1 MDRKIFRLAIPNI
14 ISNITVPLIGLANIG
29 IAGHLDSAKYIGA
42 MSLGVTI
49 FNMIY
54 WNFSFLRMSTSG
66 FTSQALG
73 ARNLTEATSVL
84 LRSVIVS
91 VSLGVLIILLQY
103 PIGQFAFRFILSG
116 EEIKGYVEAYFR
128 ICVWGAPA
136 VLTMYAFNGWFIGM
150 QNAKTPMFIAIFNN
164 ILNIGLNFTFV
175 FGLGMDIEGIA
186 LGTLLSQII
195 TLAVTVTVWSLKYGR
210 LKKYL
215 RYADLWNKVAL
226 RSFFKVNADVFVRM
240 FLLTIVTGFFTFAS
254 SSMGDT
260 LLAVNALLMEFF
272 MLFSYFMDG
281 FAYAGEALT
290 GKFVGAG
297 DRKNLKAMIRRLF
310 FWGFLVN
317 LVAIIAYSFFPGE
330 LISLLTD
337 KAEVIRV
344 VKSYTFWTV
353 LIPITGFAAFLWDG
367 VFIGATL
374 SKEMRNTMIF
384 ASMMFFACYFV
395 AVPLLG
401 NNGLWLSFILYLGM
415 RAFVQTVIARKRL
428 KLI

>member
-128 ICVWGAPA
+128 ICVWGSPA

-175 FGLGMDIEGIA
+175 FGLGMNIEGIA
-186 LGTLLSQII
+186 
-195 TLAVTVTVWSLKYGR
+195 
-210 LKKYL
+210 
-215 RYADLWNKVAL
+215 
-226 RSFFKVNADVFVRM
+226 
-240 FLLTIVTGFFTFAS
+240 
-254 SSMGDT
+254 
-260 LLAVNALLMEFF
+260 
-272 MLFSYFMDG
+272 
-281 FAYAGEALT
+281 
-290 GKFVGAG
+290 
-297 DRKNLKAMIRRLF
+297 
-310 FWGFLVN
+310 
-317 LVAIIAYSFFPGE
+317 
-330 LISLLTD
+330 
-337 KAEVIRV
+337 
-344 VKSYTFWTV
+344 
-353 LIPITGFAAFLWDG
+353 
-367 VFIGATL
+367 
-374 SKEMRNTMIF
+374 
-384 ASMMFFACYFV
+384 
-395 AVPLLG
+395 
-401 NNGLWLSFILYLGM
+401 
-415 RAFVQTVIARKRL
+415 
-428 KLI
+428 